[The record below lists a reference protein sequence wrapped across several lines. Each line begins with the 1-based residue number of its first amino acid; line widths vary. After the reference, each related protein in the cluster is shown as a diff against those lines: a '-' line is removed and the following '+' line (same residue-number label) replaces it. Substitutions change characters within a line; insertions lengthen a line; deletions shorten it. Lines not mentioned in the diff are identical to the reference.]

1 LSRAAHF
8 HPYEL
13 PPTREELAAWHD
25 AILALLDVTEQA
37 WR

>member
-1 LSRAAHF
+1 LPAAHF

-13 PPTREELAAWHD
+13 PPTREELAAWGEVVMGVVE
-25 AILALLDVTEQA
+25 ATEPE